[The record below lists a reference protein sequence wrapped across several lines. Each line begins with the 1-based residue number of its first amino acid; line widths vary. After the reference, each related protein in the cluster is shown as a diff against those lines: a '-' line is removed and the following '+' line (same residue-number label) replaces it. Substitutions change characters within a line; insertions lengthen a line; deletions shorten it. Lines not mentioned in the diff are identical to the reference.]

1 MKLGD
6 FLENLSGSVENPE
19 DLVSAI
25 EEATHFGMNHLYIL
39 ISRSGSRAVLV
50 LHINPYTEDLL
61 SLVMI
66 IPIGCGD
73 RAPSI
78 EEAGMLARRLGGAIM
93 ATGDCS
99 YILVGYD
106 QNMDLSR
113 FIETIFGAISPG
125 SWGLFRVEDYSYDL
139 LSLYQEDLG

>member
-1 MKLGD
+1 MKLDD
-6 FLENLSGSVENPE
+6 FLENLSGSFENPE
-19 DLVSAI
+19 DLLSAI
-25 EEATHFGMNHLYIL
+25 EEARHFGMNHLYIL

-73 RAPSI
+73 RAPNL
-78 EEAGMLARRLGGAIM
+78 EEAGLLARRLGGAIM

-106 QNMDLSR
+106 QSMGLHG
-113 FIETIFGAISPG
+113 FIESVFRAISPG
-125 SWGLFRVEDYSYDL
+125 SGGLFRVEDYSYDL
-139 LSLYQEDLG
+139 LSLYQEDPG